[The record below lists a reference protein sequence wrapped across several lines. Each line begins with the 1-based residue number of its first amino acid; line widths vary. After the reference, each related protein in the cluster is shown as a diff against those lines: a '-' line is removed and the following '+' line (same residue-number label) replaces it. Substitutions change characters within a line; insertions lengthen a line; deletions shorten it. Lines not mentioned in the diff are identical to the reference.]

1 MDFID
6 EKIEQYAFDHTSEE
20 GELLRRLEKET
31 YEKLEIPQMTTGRI
45 EARLLKLLARLVGA
59 QRILEIGTFAGYSA
73 LSMAEALP
81 EDGTLVTCDE
91 DPVAIAFAK
100 KYFSES
106 RHGKKIKQMEGP
118 ALESIKKLTGS
129 FDMAFIDADKINYS
143 NYYEAILPMIRP
155 GGLIAVDNVL
165 WSGRV
170 LDPQDESDRAIHQFN
185 ERVVKDQRVESVLL
199 TVRDGLNCHYKK
211 CLLAEITN
219 NKSRFPSK
227 GVSHCLKVE
236 PPHGVC

>member
-20 GELLRRLEKET
+20 GELLRRLEEET
-31 YEKLEIPQMTTGRI
+31 YAKLEIPQMTTGRI

-59 QRILEIGTFAGYSA
+59 QRILEVGTFGGYSA

-81 EDGTLVTCDE
+81 EGGTLVTCEE
-91 DPVAIAFAK
+91 DPVAIVFAQ

-106 RHGKKIKQMEGP
+106 PHGKKIKQMEGP
-118 ALESIKKLTGS
+118 ALKSIKKLTGT

-143 NYYEAILPMIRP
+143 NYYEAIIPMIRP

-185 ERVVKDQRVESVLL
+185 KRVVTDQRVESVLL
-199 TVRDGLNCHYKK
+199 TVRDGLNCIIK
-211 CLLAEITN
+211 N
-219 NKSRFPSK
+219 PS
-227 GVSHCLKVE
+227 
-236 PPHGVC
+236 

>member
-6 EKIEQYAFDHTSEE
+6 KKIEQYAFDHTSEE

-59 QRILEIGTFAGYSA
+59 QRILEIGTFGGYSA

-91 DPVAIAFAK
+91 DPVAIAFAQ

-106 RHGKKIKQMEGP
+106 PHGEKIQQMEGP
-118 ALESIKKLTGS
+118 ALESIKKLTGT

-199 TVRDGLNCHYKK
+199 TVRDGLNCIIK
-211 CLLAEITN
+211 N
-219 NKSRFPSK
+219 SS
-227 GVSHCLKVE
+227 
-236 PPHGVC
+236 

>member
-59 QRILEIGTFAGYSA
+59 QCILEIGTFAGYSA

-81 EDGTLVTCDE
+81 ADGTLVTCDE
-91 DPVAIAFAK
+91 DPVAIAFAQ

-106 RHGKKIKQMEGP
+106 PHGKKIKQMEGP
-118 ALESIKKLTGS
+118 ALESIKKLTGP
-129 FDMAFIDADKINYS
+129 FDMAFIDADKIKYS
-143 NYYEAILPMIRP
+143 NYYEAILPMISP

-170 LDPQDESDRAIHQFN
+170 LDPQDESDRAIHEFN

-199 TVRDGLNCHYKK
+199 TVRDGLNCIIKNYS
-211 CLLAEITN
+211 L
-219 NKSRFPSK
+219 SR
-227 GVSHCLKVE
+227 G
-236 PPHGVC
+236 

>member
-6 EKIEQYAFDHTSEE
+6 GKIEQYAFDHTSEE
-20 GELLRRLEKET
+20 GELLRRLEEET

-45 EARLLKLLARLVGA
+45 EARFLKLLARLVGA
-59 QRILEIGTFAGYSA
+59 QRILEIGTFGGYSA

-81 EDGTLVTCDE
+81 EGGTLVTCDE
-91 DPVAIAFAK
+91 DPVAIAFAQ

-106 RHGKKIKQMEGP
+106 PHGKKIKQMEGP
-118 ALESIKKLTGS
+118 ALESIEKLTGT

-170 LDPQDESDRAIHQFN
+170 LDPQDESDRAIHEFN
-185 ERVVKDQRVESVLL
+185 EWIVKDQRVESVLL
-199 TVRDGLNCHYKK
+199 TVRDGLNCIIK
-211 CLLAEITN
+211 N
-219 NKSRFPSK
+219 SS
-227 GVSHCLKVE
+227 
-236 PPHGVC
+236 

>member
-20 GELLRRLEKET
+20 GELLIRLEKET

-91 DPVAIAFAK
+91 DPVAIAFAQ

-106 RHGKKIKQMEGP
+106 PHGKKIKQMEGP
-118 ALESIKKLTGS
+118 ALESIKKLTGT

-199 TVRDGLNCHYKK
+199 TVRDGLNCIIKN
-211 CLLAEITN
+211 A
-219 NKSRFPSK
+219 S
-227 GVSHCLKVE
+227 
-236 PPHGVC
+236 

>member
-81 EDGTLVTCDE
+81 EGGTLVTCEE
-91 DPVAIAFAK
+91 DPVAIAFAQ

-106 RHGKKIKQMEGP
+106 PHGKKIKQMAGP
-118 ALESIKKLTGS
+118 ALESIKKLTGT

-170 LDPQDESDRAIHQFN
+170 LNPQDESDEAIHQFN
-185 ERVVKDQRVESVLL
+185 ERVVNDQRVESVLL
-199 TVRDGLNCHYKK
+199 TVRDGLNCIIK
-211 CLLAEITN
+211 N
-219 NKSRFPSK
+219 SP
-227 GVSHCLKVE
+227 
-236 PPHGVC
+236 

>member
-6 EKIEQYAFDHTSEE
+6 GKIEQYAFDHTSEE
-20 GELLRRLEKET
+20 GELLRRLEEET

-45 EARLLKLLARLVGA
+45 EARFLKLLARLVGA
-59 QRILEIGTFAGYSA
+59 QRILEIGTFGGYSA

-81 EDGTLVTCDE
+81 EGGTLVTCDE
-91 DPVAIAFAK
+91 DPVAIAFAQ

-106 RHGKKIKQMEGP
+106 PHGKKIKQMEGP
-118 ALESIKKLTGS
+118 ALESIEKLTGT

-170 LDPQDESDRAIHQFN
+170 LNPQDESDRAIHQFN
-185 ERVVKDQRVESVLL
+185 ERVVNDQRVESVLL
-199 TVRDGLNCHYKK
+199 TVRDGLNCIIK
-211 CLLAEITN
+211 N
-219 NKSRFPSK
+219 PS
-227 GVSHCLKVE
+227 
-236 PPHGVC
+236 

>member
-1 MDFID
+1 MDFIN

-20 GELLRRLEKET
+20 GSLLKRLEDET

-45 EARLLKLLARLVGA
+45 EARFLKLLARLVGA
-59 QRILEIGTFAGYSA
+59 QRILEIGTFGGYSA

-91 DPVAIAFAK
+91 DPVAIAFAQ

-106 RHGKKIKQMEGP
+106 PHGKKIKQMEGP
-118 ALESIKKLTGS
+118 ALESIEKLTGT

-170 LDPQDESDRAIHQFN
+170 LDPQDESDRAIHKFN

-199 TVRDGLNCHYKK
+199 TVRDGLNCIIK
-211 CLLAEITN
+211 N
-219 NKSRFPSK
+219 PS
-227 GVSHCLKVE
+227 
-236 PPHGVC
+236 

>member
-91 DPVAIAFAK
+91 DPVAIAFAQ

-106 RHGKKIKQMEGP
+106 PHGKKIKQMEGP
-118 ALESIKKLTGS
+118 ALKSIKKLTGT

-170 LDPQDESDRAIHQFN
+170 LNPQDESDRAIHQFN

-199 TVRDGLNCHYKK
+199 TVRDGLNCIIKN
-211 CLLAEITN
+211 A
-219 NKSRFPSK
+219 S
-227 GVSHCLKVE
+227 
-236 PPHGVC
+236 

>member
-91 DPVAIAFAK
+91 DPVAIAFAQ

-106 RHGKKIKQMEGP
+106 PHGKKIKQMEGP
-118 ALESIKKLTGS
+118 ALESIKNLTGT

-143 NYYEAILPMIRP
+143 NYYEAILPMIRS

-170 LDPQDESDRAIHQFN
+170 LNPQDESDRAIHQFN

-199 TVRDGLNCHYKK
+199 TVRDGLNCIIK
-211 CLLAEITN
+211 N
-219 NKSRFPSK
+219 SS
-227 GVSHCLKVE
+227 
-236 PPHGVC
+236 

>member
-6 EKIEQYAFDHTSEE
+6 KKIEQYAFDHTSEE

-118 ALESIKKLTGS
+118 ALKSISKLTGS

-199 TVRDGLNCHYKK
+199 TVRDGLNCIIKN
-211 CLLAEITN
+211 A
-219 NKSRFPSK
+219 S
-227 GVSHCLKVE
+227 
-236 PPHGVC
+236 